1 MATLPKELTNKLYSF
16 QQRKLTS
23 GETVLLAKA
32 LTDAIALP
40 SPGIENVKQYI
51 ISNKPFLNQVLD
63 VMCKYI
69 YGDSEL
75 EDQLTN
81 LMTGFMSW
89 RVSVAYRPSRV
100 IFSGDSNNVVD
111 DLTTMLRYVDCARL
125 ATIGDNIDNANHTF
139 AIFCDLIDTVKRG

>member
-32 LTDAIALP
+32 LTDAIDLP
-40 SPGIENVKQYI
+40 SPKIESVKQYI
-51 ISNKPFLNQVLD
+51 IGKKTLINNVMDVL
-63 VMCKYI
+63 CKYV
-69 YGDSEL
+69 YGDSDL

-81 LMTGFMSW
+81 LMSGFMSW

-125 ATIGDNIDNANHTF
+125 ATIGDNIENANLTF
-139 AIFCDLIDTVKRG
+139 SIFADVIDCVKRG

>member
-1 MATLPKELTNKLYSF
+1 MASLPQELTSKLYSF

-32 LTDAIALP
+32 LTDSLPLP
-40 SPGIENVKQYI
+40 SPEVESIKQYI
-51 ISNKPFLNQVLD
+51 ISKKPFLNSVMDVL
-63 VMCKYI
+63 CKYI
-69 YGDSEL
+69 YGDNDL

-89 RVSVAYRPSRV
+89 RFSVAYRPSRV

-111 DLTTMLRYVDCARL
+111 DLTTMLRHVDCARL

-139 AIFCDLIDTVKRG
+139 ATFCDLIDFVKRG